1 MVLQYISLMIEETQ
15 YSLINIQGV
24 TSPYYSLLRP
34 ARYQRNAF
42 MHRESYESLPV
53 LYVLINQ
60 LHLHYSMCR

>member
-42 MHRESYESLPV
+42 MHRERITNHC
-53 LYVLINQ
+53 LY
-60 LHLHYSMCR
+60 CTC